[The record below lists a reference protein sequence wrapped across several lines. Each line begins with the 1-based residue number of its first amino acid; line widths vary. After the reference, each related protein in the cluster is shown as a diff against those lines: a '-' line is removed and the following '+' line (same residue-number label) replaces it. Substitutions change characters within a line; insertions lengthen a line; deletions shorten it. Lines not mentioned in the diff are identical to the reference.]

1 MASQL
6 PAESRWA
13 ADPERIDPDDYPS
26 QDPFVKMMTWSPCP
40 ACDLQVH
47 TPLTRFLL
55 QGIVCPTCHV
65 QLLAAPPDASEVLA
79 QALRAEDQMSERL
92 G

>member
-1 MASQL
+1 MATHQ
-6 PAESRWA
+6 PAPSRWVE
-13 ADPERIDPDDYPS
+13 DPERMDPDDYPPGS
-26 QDPFVKMMTWSPCP
+26 PFVKLMTWAPCP

-55 QGIVCPTCHV
+55 QGIDCPSCKAR
-65 QLLAAPPDASEVLA
+65 LISPPDDAPEGLTR
-79 QALRAEDQMSERL
+79 ALRWEDQLSEQL